1 LSTSLPSRSL
11 AFEFNRCTNDV
22 EMPFHRPRAL
32 YCLLLGLVVSTGGCT
47 STKQSNTS
55 RTATEQLLISNAV
68 DQSLNKIDFT
78 PLAGTAVFVEE
89 KYIDCVDKGYII
101 GSVRHKLLQAG
112 ATLATK
118 PEEAD
123 AIMEVRSGG
132 VGTDVTSS
140 YLGVPGFTA
149 PGMIGI
155 PDIKLATRDSQKAV
169 AKIGIVVYSVTSKRE
184 LGEGGVSMARAD
196 DTNTYVL
203 GFGPQQS
210 GTLQYEV
217 NRSAPLHPGQHVRE
231 IPSLVAL
238 SQPKHPQNK
247 PDEGTLQLTSG
258 EKDE

>member
-1 LSTSLPSRSL
+1 M
-11 AFEFNRCTNDV
+11 E
-22 EMPFHRPRAL
+22 FHRPRAL
-32 YCLLLGLVVSTGGCT
+32 YCLLLGLVVATGGCT
-47 STKQSNTS
+47 STKQSNTA
-55 RTATEQLLISNAV
+55 RTATEQLLISNAI

-89 KYIDCVDKGYII
+89 KYIDCVDKGYVI

-118 PEEAD
+118 PEEAE
-123 AIMEVRSGG
+123 AVMEVRSGG
-132 VGTDVTSS
+132 VGTDVTSA
-140 YLGVPGFTA
+140 YVGVPGFTT

-217 NRSAPLHPGQHVRE
+217 NRAAPLHPGQQVRE
-231 IPSLVAL
+231 IPSQVAL
-238 SQPKHPQNK
+238 SQPKPPAK
-247 PDEGTLQLTSG
+247 PDEGTLKLTGG